1 MYRLQEGLSTCLA
14 TLVPEV
20 FFSIQLFKSC
30 KSSFNIYM
38 NKTNQLQIKLQNF
51 EKKTRERKIW
61 KLVQKTRV
69 QKLAWMHL
77 MEFNEGI
84 LKNIN
89 IHLLLI
95 YIDKI
100 D

>member
-30 KSSFNIYM
+30 KSSFNSYM

-51 EKKTRERKIW
+51 DLKQRKIW